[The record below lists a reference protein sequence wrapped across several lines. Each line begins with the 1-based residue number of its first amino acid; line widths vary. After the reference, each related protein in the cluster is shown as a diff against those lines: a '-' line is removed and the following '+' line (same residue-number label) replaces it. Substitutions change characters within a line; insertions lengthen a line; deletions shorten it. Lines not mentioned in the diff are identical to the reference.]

1 VRWIALAAVIGAAA
15 WLGFGEHSGKTA
27 RAAACASTLVH
38 YQPTKNPGLSEIPWV
53 RARPNRAGVV
63 ALLASY
69 RSTLRDARVN
79 RSDGLVLWTRGER
92 IVWAPTG
99 AWSVEA
105 VVVARHVGSARS
117 LTTPIRVKNRR
128 LVSIL
133 RFPSVGCWRLTVH
146 TGRGTASIVA
156 LVVPPSTDSSCDAT
170 PVEARSMA
178 LARPRVAGI
187 AGVWSWFT
195 PDHAALM
202 YTHGAAPNKMNTKV
216 LWWVRRG
223 WGVRLHLTGVR
234 LDGKGQFT
242 QAFQQAGASSS
253 PRGYHAPF
261 PSIVNVPSAGCWLF
275 TLRTGRLAGIVVV
288 RAVDL

>member
-15 WLGFGEHSGKTA
+15 WLGFGAHSGKTA
-27 RAAACASTLVH
+27 RAAACATTLVH

-53 RARPNRAGVV
+53 RARPDRAGVV

-92 IVWAPTG
+92 FVWAPTG

-105 VVVARHVGSARS
+105 VVVARQVGGARS
-117 LTTPIRVKNRR
+117 FTTPIRVKNRR

-156 LVVPPSTDSSCDAT
+156 LVV
-170 PVEARSMA
+170 
-178 LARPRVAGI
+178 
-187 AGVWSWFT
+187 AGVLSWFT

-202 YTHGAAPNKMNTKV
+202 YTHGAAPDEMNTKV
-216 LWWVRRG
+216 LWWVRRR

-234 LDGKGQFT
+234 LDGKGQFS
-242 QAFQQAGASSS
+242 QAFEQAGASSS

-275 TLRTGRLAGIVVV
+275 TLRTGRLAGILVV